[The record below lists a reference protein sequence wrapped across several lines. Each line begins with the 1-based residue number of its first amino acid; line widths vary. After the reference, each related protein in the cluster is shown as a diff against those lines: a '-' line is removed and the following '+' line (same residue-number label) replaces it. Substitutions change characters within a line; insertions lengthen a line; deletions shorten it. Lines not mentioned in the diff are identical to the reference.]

1 MAHRNRLADF
11 PDRESSPKARGRA
24 SVSVRTPR
32 KQGDSARQRRK
43 QHTPSPYFRTAWGS
57 LAPVVLRSALTRS
70 SKERDGER
78 CRWRTRA
85 TSPEAHHSS
94 KEREIHGMA
103 TCTVLTIRIY
113 TNGAQRSASGAV
125 FLDPAWSIPMIQ
137 ITFPPVS
144 AKFVRLSV
152 NLPTQRLYIH
162 KGDPYDTHRFSHCPA
177 GRQRT
182 RDHRDWSHVRSL
194 PFLSRVVRLGWR
206 QALSAPGEG
215 FRYRLVQKRAQDT
228 DQAQIGKVLEK
239 FRDKYGRNVKSYYPK
254 LHVAAEVPL
263 E

>member
-32 KQGDSARQRRK
+32 KQGDSARKRRK
-43 QHTPSPYFRTAWGS
+43 QHTPSPYFPTAWGS

-103 TCTVLTIRIY
+103 TRTVLTIRIY
-113 TNGAQRSASGAV
+113 KNGAQRSASGAV

-137 ITFPPVS
+137 ITFPPVR

-152 NLPTQRLYIH
+152 NLPIGPDVTINFYHQHEILSGEFSPCPLRGAPRGMLLDGTPQQARFGKKPAEGHHEAENPDHH
-162 KGDPYDTHRFSHCPA
+162 KARDP
-177 GRQRT
+177 G
-182 RDHRDWSHVRSL
+182 WS
-194 PFLSRVVRLGWR
+194 
-206 QALSAPGEG
+206 
-215 FRYRLVQKRAQDT
+215 
-228 DQAQIGKVLEK
+228 DQ
-239 FRDKYGRNVKSYYPK
+239 
-254 LHVAAEVPL
+254 
-263 E
+263 

>member
-32 KQGDSARQRRK
+32 KQGDSARKRRK
-43 QHTPSPYFRTAWGS
+43 QHTPSPYFPTAWGS

-113 TNGAQRSASGAV
+113 TNGAQRSASAAV
-125 FLDPAWSIPMIQ
+125 FL
-137 ITFPPVS
+137 
-144 AKFVRLSV
+144 
-152 NLPTQRLYIH
+152 N
-162 KGDPYDTHRFSHCPA
+162 PA
-177 GRQRT
+177 GPIAMVKIT
-182 RDHRDWSHVRSL
+182 
-194 PFLSRVVRLGWR
+194 
-206 QALSAPGEG
+206 
-215 FRYRLVQKRAQDT
+215 VQPAM
-228 DQAQIGKVLEK
+228 ANSV
-239 FRDKYGRNVKSYYPK
+239 
-254 LHVAAEVPL
+254 
-263 E
+263 